1 MTKVNIENI
10 KWDELHDACFILS
23 LQLENMNKLYGT
35 NYELESVHEGDGTT
49 DRTFITVRGK
59 LPKRV
64 VKEFLFNCLDAE
76 NLTSRSGIR
85 DLCSVDC
92 YMSVGE
98 TDEGVVTYIY
108 PEHNISSFKHKFQ

>member
-1 MTKVNIENI
+1 MAKVNIENI
-10 KWDELHDACFILS
+10 KWDDLHDACYILG
-23 LQLENMNKLYGT
+23 LQLENMNEMYGT
-35 NYELESVHEGDGTT
+35 EYELESVHEGNGTA

-64 VKEFLFNCLDAE
+64 VKGFLFNCLDAE

-98 TDEGVVTYIY
+98 TGKGTVTYIY